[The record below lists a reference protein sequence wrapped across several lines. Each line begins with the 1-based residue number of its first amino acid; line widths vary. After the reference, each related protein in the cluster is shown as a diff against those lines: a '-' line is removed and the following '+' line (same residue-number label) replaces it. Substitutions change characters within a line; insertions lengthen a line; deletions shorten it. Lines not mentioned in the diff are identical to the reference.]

1 MQRDPVD
8 ICRNTL
14 VNWGVLTRARAD
26 EIEAAAKKETIDAF
40 AWADQQPLC
49 KPEDGL
55 KNVFVEGVLVQC
67 AALFCTYP
75 TAVTKA
81 ALARVTLAK
90 MSLALAVQMNGLG
103 SML

>member
-26 EIEAAAKKETIDAF
+26 EIEAAAKKEAIEAS
-40 AWADQQPLC
+40 AWADQQPFC

-55 KNVFVEGVLVQC
+55 KHVFVEGVV
-67 AALFCTYP
+67 AARQF
-75 TAVTKA
+75 
-81 ALARVTLAK
+81 
-90 MSLALAVQMNGLG
+90 G
-103 SML
+103 